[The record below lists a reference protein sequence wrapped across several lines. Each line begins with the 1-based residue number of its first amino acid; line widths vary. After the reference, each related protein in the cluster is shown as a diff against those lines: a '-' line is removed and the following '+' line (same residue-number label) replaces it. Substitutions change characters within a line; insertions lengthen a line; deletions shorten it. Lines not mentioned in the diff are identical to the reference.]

1 MKLEINKTSLLN
13 ALLKVEKALNSKS
26 VGIKIEA
33 NNNELILTAG
43 VGDITIKSIVVSNEV
58 GKLDI
63 LDNGEVI
70 IAGKQ
75 FVEFIKKVD
84 SQTVNIE
91 AKDQNIIIKAGKSK
105 VSMVGLGTN
114 TMPKAK
120 EQTYEVEIELDA
132 NVLKSLIKK
141 TIMAT
146 SNNETRIALTGVNIK
161 IVDDQFIAIATDSYR
176 LAKYTVNSDS
186 KNNIDIIIP
195 ATSLNELSKIID
207 TDKVVLKINKTSAG
221 FEWTSTIFETKLIGS
236 SYPNVNSLIPN
247 DFIAEYSLN
256 RQALILVLERAS
268 ILLDTNSTYVIKMD
282 FKGNLVEITTTRSEV
297 GQALEQIECVGS
309 GETLEVNLSSKYLL
323 EALKTFDSEVIK
335 INLTGEIKPI
345 LITSESESLVQL
357 ILPVRGA

>member
-1 MKLEINKTSLLN
+1 MKLEISKSSLLN
-13 ALLKVEKALNSKS
+13 ALLKVDKALNNKS
-26 VGIKIEA
+26 VGIRLSA
-33 NNNELILTAG
+33 NNDELVLTAG
-43 VGDITIKSIVVSNEV
+43 AGDITIKSIVVAKEV
-58 GKLDI
+58 GKLNI
-63 LDNGEVI
+63 IENGEVI

-84 SQTVNIE
+84 SNEVSVETEEQTV
-91 AKDQNIIIKAGKSK
+91 IIKAGRSK
-105 VSMVGLGTN
+105 VKMTALN
-114 TMPKAK
+114 PNAMPKTK

-256 RQALILVLERAS
+256 RQALILVRAS